1 MKIKLL
7 LLLSLLLLPAAVQAK
22 IIDID
27 NTQLQKLLA
36 QQVPLVDVRT
46 APEWTETGVIK
57 GSHLLTFFAADG
69 SYDARAWL
77 AELAPIAGKNDPL
90 ILICRTGHRSGVV
103 SKFLDQQVGY
113 KTIYN
118 VRKGILSWLDKGNPT
133 VAP

>member
-1 MKIKLL
+1 MKQKLL
-7 LLLSLLLLPAAVQAK
+7 LLLSLLLLPAVVQAE

-27 NTQLQKLLA
+27 NAQLQKLLA

-69 SYDARAWL
+69 SYDARTWL

-90 ILICRTGHRSGVV
+90 ILICRTGHRSGVI

-118 VRKGILSWLDKGNPT
+118 VRKGILYWIDKGNPT

>member
-69 SYDARAWL
+69 SYDTRAWL